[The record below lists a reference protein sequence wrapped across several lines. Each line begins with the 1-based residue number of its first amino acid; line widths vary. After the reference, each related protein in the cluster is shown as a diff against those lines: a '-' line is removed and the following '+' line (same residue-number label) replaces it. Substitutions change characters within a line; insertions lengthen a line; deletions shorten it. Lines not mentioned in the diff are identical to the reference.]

1 MKDEAKRLA
10 KKVAIVHAAAISR
23 VSVIW
28 KTPAE
33 DWDFVQA
40 VNLRGAFLHSHH
52 FIPLLRQGAGGRIV
66 LIRSIRGSRGKFS
79 TSLKQEGNFHEALH
93 I

>member
-28 KTPAE
+28 KTRVE
-33 DWDFVQA
+33 DWDSVQA
-40 VNLRGAFLHSHH
+40 VNLRGAFFPFSSLHPAAAPECGRPNCADSVHLWLPRKIQH
-52 FIPLLRQGAGGRIV
+52 ILETGRQ
-66 LIRSIRGSRGKFS
+66 LS
-79 TSLKQEGNFHEALH
+79 
-93 I
+93 

>member
-1 MKDEAKRLA
+1 MQDEAKGLA
-10 KKVAIVHAAAISR
+10 KKVAILHAAAISR

-28 KTPAE
+28 RTRVE
-33 DWDFVQA
+33 DGDSVQA

-52 FIPLLRQGAGGRIV
+52 SIPLLRQGARGRIV
-66 LIRSIRGSRGKFS
+66 LIGSINGSCGKFG
-79 TSLKQEGNFHEALH
+79 TSLKQEGNSHEALH